1 MGGPTVEEQDVLCK
15 KAGGWEMVGTA
26 VREERAGLC
35 NSWRAAGDITSAA
48 MADDVVVRV
57 WTEGEVGVEVLFWG
71 MTLRVIF

>member
-1 MGGPTVEEQDVLCK
+1 
-15 KAGGWEMVGTA
+15 MVGTA
-26 VREERAGLC
+26 VREERDGLC

-48 MADDVVVRV
+48 MADDMVVRV

>member
-1 MGGPTVEEQDVLCK
+1 MGGPIVEEQAGLWK
-15 KAGGWEMVGTA
+15 KASGWEMVGIG

-35 NSWRAAGDITSAA
+35 NSWRAAGDFMSAA

-71 MTLRVIF
+71 ITLRVIF

>member
-1 MGGPTVEEQDVLCK
+1 
-15 KAGGWEMVGTA
+15 MVGTA
-26 VREERAGLC
+26 VREERDGLC